1 MQLIGARLERE
12 VHDRTA
18 GLPVLCIEV
27 GGLHI
32 DLLNGVNRGLCFVED
47 PGGWVGAGSTINAN
61 FLREALQAVLAG
73 HGPGLVTAD
82 RSARNET
89 QEAHRIPHRA
99 AEIYRKL
106 AEFLGRHRG
115 RYLCRLGLQHAGI
128 GVDFHRFRNLANL
141 QHHVLRDRLAHAHS
155 NAILPV
161 CPEPGLLDRQAI
173 HGRRQ
178 LVENVLPGF
187 ARDSFAE
194 GICGGIGD
202 YYSRTCDDSTG
213 RIGNEAGDGT
223 TIALREQHR
232 VEAQHEYNCPEPEK
246 WSPRFR
252 AFHFNSPVVSMWT
265 R

>member
-1 MQLIGARLERE
+1 MGA
-12 VHDRTA
+12 
-18 GLPVLCIEV
+18 
-27 GGLHI
+27 
-32 DLLNGVNRGLCFVED
+32 VEAPQQD
-47 PGGWVGAGSTINAN
+47 VSLTG
-61 FLREALQAVLAG
+61 
-73 HGPGLVTAD
+73 
-82 RSARNET
+82 
-89 QEAHRIPHRA
+89 
-99 AEIYRKL
+99 YRKL

-141 QHHVLRDRLAHAHS
+141 QHHVLRNRLAHAHS

-223 TIALREQHR
+223 TDIPFPPAALCGLRPGTAEGPPAEGPSVCVHVMR
-232 VEAQHEYNCPEPEK
+232 GDPVGDEP
-246 WSPRFR
+246 
-252 AFHFNSPVVSMWT
+252 
-265 R
+265 